1 MAWNPHSLRP
11 APGELAQLI
20 DDSGRVFFLHLTP
33 GASYSTHRG
42 QLIHDELLAA
52 EWGSRVQTH
61 KGYAFTLL
69 PPRLHDILHHV
80 QRRTQT
86 MYAKDIGFVL
96 MNLNIGAGQQV
107 IEAGCGSGA
116 FTIAL
121 AYAVGAEGHVYSYEK
136 RPEALAQARQNLQK
150 VGLSARVT
158 FYARDIAEGFEQ
170 TNADALFLDL
180 PNPEDYLPQS
190 RAALKPG
197 GFFGTLLP
205 TTNQVGLILAAL
217 LRHNFAFT
225 EVCEILLRYYQA
237 HPARFRPA
245 DRMTGHTGYLIFSR
259 PVNHLPP
266 EEFST
271 GAEEA
276 SAPDDDPQP

>member
-1 MAWNPHSLRP
+1 MAWNPHSLHP
-11 APGELAQLI
+11 APGELAQLL
-20 DDSGRVFFLHLTP
+20 DNSGQLFFLTLTP
-33 GASYSTHRG
+33 DATYATHRG
-42 QLIHDELLAA
+42 QLLHNDLLAA
-52 EWGSRVQTH
+52 EWGSRVHTH
-61 KGYAFTLL
+61 KGYALTLL

-96 MNLNIGAGQQV
+96 LNLSIGAGQQV

-116 FTIAL
+116 LTIAL
-121 AYAVGAEGHVYSYEK
+121 AYAVGTQGHVYSYEK
-136 RPEALAQARQNLQK
+136 RPEALAQAHKNLQK
-150 VGLSARVT
+150 VGLSQRVT
-158 FYARDIAEGFEQ
+158 FYPHDIAQGFEQ

-205 TTNQVGLILAAL
+205 TANQVSLILAAL

-237 HPARFRPA
+237 QPARFRPA

-266 EEFST
+266 KDGLT

-276 SAPDDDPQP
+276 PAPHDDP